1 MVSMKPQH
9 QEGNAYFP
17 FYPTKIAI
25 ATKYFPYQLK
35 PYDLRSRESSLA
47 LSLVQQSV
55 WIAQQCNTTPLNHT
69 HPYLKA
75 NLVVGIEQAVSP

>member
-25 ATKYFPYQLK
+25 ATKYFPYQQK
-35 PYDLRSRESSLA
+35 PYGLRSRESSL
-47 LSLVQQSV
+47 V
-55 WIAQQCNTTPLNHT
+55 LN
-69 HPYLKA
+69 P
-75 NLVVGIEQAVSP
+75 VR

>member
-17 FYPTKIAI
+17 FYPTRIAI

-35 PYDLRSRESSLA
+35 TYDLRSQESSLA
-47 LSLVQQSV
+47 LNLVQ
-55 WIAQQCNTTPLNHT
+55 
-69 HPYLKA
+69 
-75 NLVVGIEQAVSP
+75 